1 MGVLQFLFYHS
12 IVLYIRKL
20 QKYLKYLFKFLIE
33 VIIVSDDK
41 LQIKPYFYVDRQ
53 DHIHPGCALAWLNI
67 NLVLGY

>member
-1 MGVLQFLFYHS
+1 M
-12 IVLYIRKL
+12 LYIRKL
-20 QKYLKYLFKFLIE
+20 QKKYLFFLKE
-33 VIIVSDDK
+33 VLILSDDK